1 MDCRLQWGL
10 RFVGAQR
17 SNLER
22 QEVVVEEGE
31 TCSQYNSRATV
42 TDNDK

>member
-31 TCSQYNSRATV
+31 TCSQYNARATV
-42 TDNDK
+42 TDK